1 MKILMANKYFYRR
14 GGSEAVYFDTSRLL
28 ENNGHEV
35 IHFSMR
41 DSKNE
46 HSPFSDYFLSKQD
59 FSGKLGLSQRIKASG
74 RILYS
79 IEAKKKFKKLIESTQ
94 PDIVH
99 LHNIYHQISPSIL
112 SICRKFQIPT
122 LMTLHDYKLLCPI
135 YTLYTKGRA
144 CERCLYGK
152 YYWCLLK
159 RCQKGLLSNSFL
171 NALEMYLHIDL
182 LRLYDKVNAFI
193 CPSRFIL
200 NKMKAAEFPGNLVHL
215 PNFVWLAGQNTSFA
229 ERGESIAYIGRI
241 SHEKGLHTLITALTG
256 LDVRCQIIGEGPL
269 KNELEFLVQKE
280 SMENI
285 VFTGALSEDKLKDV
299 LKKCRFVVL
308 PSEWYE
314 NNPRSILEAFALGKP
329 VLGSNIGGIPELI
342 EPHVTGLLFQPGDAS
357 DLREKI
363 LYLWHNPLLT
373 EELGRMARNLIV
385 ERYAPDRYYEKLM
398 DTYESVRKGSV

>member
-1 MKILMANKYFYRR
+1 
-14 GGSEAVYFDTSRLL
+14 
-28 ENNGHEV
+28 
-35 IHFSMR
+35 
-41 DSKNE
+41 
-46 HSPFSDYFLSKQD
+46 
-59 FSGKLGLSQRIKASG
+59 
-74 RILYS
+74 
-79 IEAKKKFKKLIESTQ
+79 
-94 PDIVH
+94 
-99 LHNIYHQISPSIL
+99 
-112 SICRKFQIPT
+112 
-122 LMTLHDYKLLCPI
+122 
-135 YTLYTKGRA
+135 
-144 CERCLYGK
+144 
-152 YYWCLLK
+152 
-159 RCQKGLLSNSFL
+159 
-171 NALEMYLHIDL
+171 
-182 LRLYDKVNAFI
+182 
-193 CPSRFIL
+193 
-200 NKMKAAEFPGNLVHL
+200 
-215 PNFVWLAGQNTSFA
+215 
-229 ERGESIAYIGRI
+229 
-241 SHEKGLHTLITALTG
+241 
-256 LDVRCQIIGEGPL
+256 VRCQIIGEGPL